1 MKCVIIAAALAAVV
15 ISPVAASAEEAA
27 VKPFSLTGSSAGHT
41 YFHRAGATIDQ
52 HDEALRDCGRA
63 AGRMAQPADSG
74 AAAAGAAGGL
84 LGALVVG
91 AISGYIQ
98 AQRNTRAV
106 MANIEN
112 CMVVDGWTV
121 RRIEPV
127 EGAAL
132 DELEQASLHEA
143 MALRVGAVEPRDEQ
157 VRVFGDELAS
167 QQPVMFGWAGD
178 LDVVSLSLQA
188 LPPVEKTEPAPRVR
202 LPRQARTARPPRALA
217 ETALSAPAGSGLVI
231 LRIDGLAEHSNRALT
246 FVRAGETPDTPAW
259 VADQQPDRFTLVLSG
274 RAAARGAVE
283 RTTTAA
289 FALPPGR
296 WRLASVS
303 AGVFSLSLCR
313 AAPAFDLKAGETV
326 FAGRFDMTA
335 AAVAPQTRLEAGTLP
350 AAYAALAPTPAVW
363 SPAGPA
369 LCEGTY
375 LYGSHPVAAA
385 APALLQEAAVTPGS
399 PGASAAV
406 AAEVAP
412 VAVSDA
418 AVAPAQSPA
427 QSAEPARR

>member
-1 MKCVIIAAALAAVV
+1 MKSVICAAALAAVV
-15 ISPVAASAEEAA
+15 ISPVSASAEEAA
-27 VKPFSLTGSSAGHT
+27 VKPFSLTGASAGHT
-41 YFHRAGATIDQ
+41 YFHRAGATIEQ
-52 HDEALRDCGRA
+52 HDAALRDCGKA
-63 AGRMAQPADSG
+63 AGRMAQPADSS

-91 AISGYIQ
+91 AISGYVQ
-98 AQRNTRAV
+98 SQRNTRAV

-132 DELEQASLHEA
+132 DELEQAPLHEA
-143 MALRVGAVEPRDEQ
+143 VALRVGAVPPRDEQ
-157 VRVFGDELAS
+157 ARVFGDELAS

-178 LDVVSLSLQA
+178 LDVVSLSVQA

-217 ETALSAPAGSGLVI
+217 ENALTAPEGSGLVI
-231 LRIDGLAEHSNRALT
+231 VRLDGLAEHANRTLT
-246 FVRAGETPDTPAW
+246 FVRAGETPETPAW
-259 VADQQPDRFTLVLSG
+259 VADQQPDRFSVTLSG
-274 RAAARGAVE
+274 RAAVRGAPE

-289 FALPPGR
+289 FAVPPGR

-303 AGVFSLSLCR
+303 EGVFSLSLCR

-326 FAGRFDMTA
+326 FAGRFDLTTA
-335 AAVAPQTRLEAGTLP
+335 AAAPQTRLEAGTLP
-350 AAYAALAPTPAVW
+350 DAYAALTPTPAVW

-369 LCEGTY
+369 LCEGAY
-375 LYGSHPVAAA
+375 LYGSHPVSIAAPAVVQEAAA
-385 APALLQEAAVTPGS
+385 APAS
-399 PGASAAV
+399 PEASAA
-406 AAEVAP
+406 
-412 VAVSDA
+412 
-418 AVAPAQSPA
+418 APAAP
-427 QSAEPARR
+427 SAEPAGK